1 MRQVKNG
8 FRHDSLQDTRSI
20 RGILKSIADG
30 IKKGKIVFSD
40 EDDKLVMEPEGLLHL
55 KLKAVQEEN
64 RRQISIRISWQVEEN
79 QPERNSSLTISS

>member
-20 RGILKSIADG
+20 QGILESIADG

-40 EDDKLVMEPEGLLHL
+40 EDDKVIMAPEGLLHL

-64 RRQISIRISWQVEEN
+64 RHQISIRISWQTEDKQTRQNKSLSV
-79 QPERNSSLTISS
+79 SS